1 MFVRG
6 GRDRLTPVTEPDIA
20 APQMDDGAACERVM
34 AWPAGPND
42 GSYLSDD
49 LALRMLSGRDLGVLP
64 DLSRPGYRLV
74 KRVFDVVASG
84 LAIAVLFVP
93 AVILSAAICIKS
105 PGAGPL
111 YTQWRIG
118 RVGRDGSCRPFK
130 MFKFRSMVPHAEDML
145 SDLQDSNE
153 ASGPMFK
160 IKKDPR
166 IIPVVGNFIRRHS
179 IDELPQLINVFIG
192 DMSLIGPRPGL
203 PNEVAQ
209 YDENTM
215 GRLVVKPGCGGPW
228 QVSGRSDVGFERM
241 VELDLEYVRKRS
253 LGEDF
258 SLIVRTLRVM
268 LSGDGAA

>member
-1 MFVRG
+1 MRG
-6 GRDRLTPVTEPDIA
+6 DRSERTPVTEPETA
-20 APQMDDGAACERVM
+20 VSQMDDDAACEGAM
-34 AWPAGPND
+34 AWPAEPNG
-42 GSYLSDD
+42 GSYLPDD
-49 LALRMLSGRDLGVLP
+49 LALKMLSRRNLGVLP

-74 KRVFDVVASG
+74 KRVFDMAASG

-93 AVILSAAICIKS
+93 SVVLSAAICIKS

-145 SDLQDSNE
+145 SDLQDANE

-166 IIPVVGNFIRRHS
+166 IIPLVGSFIRRHS
-179 IDELPQLINVFIG
+179 IDELPQLLNVFIG
-192 DMSLIGPRPGL
+192 DMSLVGPRPGL

-209 YDENTM
+209 YDEKAM
-215 GRLVVKPGCGGPW
+215 GRLAVKPGCGGPW

-258 SLIVRTLRVM
+258 SLMVRTLRVM
-268 LSGDGAA
+268 LTGDGAA

>member
-1 MFVRG
+1 MRG
-6 GRDRLTPVTEPDIA
+6 DRSGLTPATEPEISA
-20 APQMDDGAACERVM
+20 SQMNDGMTCVGAL
-34 AWPAGPND
+34 AWPAGSNG

-49 LALRMLSGRDLGVLP
+49 LALKMLLERDLDVLP

-74 KRVFDVVASG
+74 KRAFDVATSG
-84 LAIAVLFVP
+84 LAIAVLLVP
-93 AVILSAAICIKS
+93 SIILSAAICIKS

-145 SDLQDSNE
+145 ADLQDSNE

-166 IIPVVGNFIRRHS
+166 IIPGVGGFIRRHS
-179 IDELPQLINVFIG
+179 IDELPQLLNVLRG

-209 YDENTM
+209 YDEKTM
-215 GRLVVKPGCGGPW
+215 GRLAVKPGCGGPW

-241 VELDLEYVRKRS
+241 VELDLEYVRNRS

-258 SLIVRTLRVM
+258 SLMMRTLRVM
-268 LSGDGAA
+268 LSGEGAA